1 MRYVLDPAQSRFTVQ
16 AFARGLLSILGH
28 SPTFAIRDF
37 TGALDFD
44 ADAPAKTSFRIAVKA
59 DSLSV
64 TDPVSARDR
73 EDIETRMRQDVL
85 ETAKYPEVVFEGAA
99 ASVDRVADGWY
110 RLRLAGEL
118 RLHGVARPHEVEAQL
133 RLSDGEAR
141 LSGDAS
147 LSQAAHRIR
156 EVSALGGTIKL
167 KDELKFKFDLAGR
180 KEA

>member
-1 MRYVLDPAQSRFTVQ
+1 MRYVLDPAQSRFTMQ

-44 ADAPAKTSFRIAVKA
+44 ADAPAKTSFRLAVKA

-64 TDPVSARDR
+64 TDAVKPADR
-73 EDIETRMRQDVL
+73 EDMETRMQWDVL

-99 ASVDRVADGWY
+99 RSADRVADGWY

-141 LSGDAS
+141 LSGDTL
-147 LSQAAHRIR
+147 LSQSAHRIQK
-156 EVSALGGTIKL
+156 VSALGGTIQL
-167 KDELKFKFDLAGR
+167 KDEVKFKFDLAGR
-180 KEA
+180 EEA